1 MAKKRYRVYRDGGQ
15 TGQQPSALNK
25 FVEGGMTSDDQQMQL
40 IMQTIYS
47 MVKEQGLDKTAILA
61 RLQSTGLPS
70 DFLLKAIDGVYSYMN
85 SIGESFDVDDSFNA
99 IAPSGDDAEQPTEDQ
114 GADQM
119 QQMQD
124 MSMEVASEDD
134 DEALDI
140 AMSDEMRYGGE
151 PNQYQG
157 LNRYFQA
164 GGEQTEQQEPTEV
177 YFPNMDI
184 MTSTEDTPYMKDGGM
199 TKKKFMK
206 NILKRFEEG
215 GEEDESVKLQ
225 SADKKDTPE
234 GSVKKYTQ
242 GFLGAVKNK
251 ATTAETEK
259 LYKLAKQSGDPKL
272 MQILGENPEQ
282 GQGQPMQPM
291 AKYGMQKYQ
300 DKGEVTYGP
309 PTEED
314 VPDNFVEKQ
323 PMSAA
328 EWLQNAV
335 QNSGTYEDPA
345 ERFNRESLDSLRNKA
360 YETNIERLST
370 PERDY
375 SILRDGVEDNTDTGN
390 EWWLEDTMNMAKPR
404 GYYQDGGGLPAYQKK
419 GEVASLDDYI
429 NTMLDF
435 ETRQGS
441 RTGGYLPNYGINIPK
456 YTDPAKYGTK
466 YDYLAD
472 GVTGEDA
479 RKFIM
484 SEYYNEGIENFDPSV
499 AGRLIDYRYN
509 TGRNYKDFLLLNQ
522 GLINLDEIASGDPAV
537 RTRLDKLYT
546 KNEADLIAAMG
557 DEGYL
562 KKFDQTRDELAKDFQ
577 ARKLKTNPNYG
588 DPYGKSWHDR
598 STIYSG
604 LDYAKLKEAEER
616 GLLTREE
623 VAKIIKEGE
632 SGKDYVMGDP
642 RYNYVTRGQDPSY
655 YGYHNMF
662 EFLFPGNFNYP
673 GGQKYTAP
681 SSWGKPVARDV
692 YKTRSMGWNKG
703 QPKKW
708 IEYYE
713 VPEGMDPEDMTMI
726 RPKDMRR
733 AGRKFRKNL
742 NKAYRRDGIEG
753 ASNVFRNAMNAVSGN
768 QGEEEEFVPNYDD
781 PTSENF
787 REKDPY
793 KREQLY
799 PSDRLPV
806 GGDQGPNEMDRKM
819 RINLGIDK
827 PDEYYPG
834 GRPRSR
840 ASFKYGG
847 LAKAQFG
854 ISDVNNIMKG
864 VNAATQQSLQ
874 VKPNAPINSNAVV
887 NNEGIIGN
895 DPGLSNLMTSFN
907 TPMPTNPNV
916 AAANSDPTNFSNV
929 VSDPT
934 QAGRSL
940 ETCTE
945 EQKRDSTSECY
956 CSPEDRQNPDNEK
969 CYEGEKK
976 KQYVGFKNRSK
987 NQRRLGRDAQLGLLN
1002 NTANMVLGLGEDV
1015 NQSWDTSTYA
1025 ANNLNNPMEIN
1036 PIVNQKGDYTTQ
1048 GDFRPDQQGF
1058 TNSANNPGY
1067 SKYGGALRNGDV
1079 RELTL
1084 DEIRKIMDEGGQ
1096 IEFI

>member
-25 FVEGGMTSDDQQMQL
+25 FVEGGMTSDDEQMQL

-114 GADQM
+114 GADQGPDQM
-119 QQMQD
+119 QQMKD

-140 AMSDEMRYGGE
+140 VMSDEMRYGGE

-157 LNRYFQA
+157 LNKYFQA
-164 GGEQTEQQEPTEV
+164 GGEQAEQQEPTEV

-300 DKGEVTYGP
+300 
-309 PTEED
+309 
-314 VPDNFVEKQ
+314 
-323 PMSAA
+323 
-328 EWLQNAV
+328 
-335 QNSGTYEDPA
+335 
-345 ERFNRESLDSLRNKA
+345 
-360 YETNIERLST
+360 
-370 PERDY
+370 
-375 SILRDGVEDNTDTGN
+375 
-390 EWWLEDTMNMAKPR
+390 
-404 GYYQDGGGLPAYQKK
+404 KK
-419 GEVASLDDYI
+419 GQVASLDDYI

-435 ETRQGS
+435 ENRQGS
-441 RTGGYLPNYGINIPK
+441 ASGGHLPDFGINTRK

-484 SEYYNEGIENFDPSV
+484 SEYYNDGIENFDPSV

-537 RTRLDKLYT
+537 RTRLDQLYT

-562 KKFDQTRDELAKDFQ
+562 KKFDQTRDELAKDYQ

-604 LDYAKLKEAEER
+604 LDYAKIKEAEER
-616 GLLTREE
+616 GLLTKEESDKLLREGT
-623 VAKIIKEGE
+623 A
-632 SGKDYVMGDP
+632 GKDYILGTP
-642 RYNYVTRGQDPSY
+642 SYKYVTRGQDPSY

-742 NKAYRRDGIEG
+742 TKAYRRNGIKG
-753 ASNVFRNAMNAVSGN
+753 AANVFKNAMNAVSGN
-768 QGEEEEFVPNYDD
+768 QGDEEEFVPNYDD

-840 ASFKYGG
+840 ASFRYGG

-854 ISDVNNIMKG
+854 ISDVNNMMEG
-864 VNAATQQSLQ
+864 VNAANTYALQANSPNTGNTGNFLFPYAQGTPSPGDGMMGPATDPSL
-874 VKPNAPINSNAVV
+874 NR
-887 NNEGIIGN
+887 
-895 DPGLSNLMTSFN
+895 DPY
-907 TPMPTNPNV
+907 TPMTEAESLNR
-916 AAANSDPTNFSNV
+916 
-929 VSDPT
+929 
-934 QAGRSL
+934 GRDFMGPPFMTPEQ
-940 ETCTE
+940 ETAQQKKE
-945 EQKRDSTSECY
+945 EEEAK
-956 CSPEDRQNPDNEK
+956 
-969 CYEGEKK
+969 KK
-976 KQYVGFKNRSK
+976 KQYVSFKNRSK

-1048 GDFRPDQQGF
+1048 GDFRPDEQGF
-1058 TNSANNPGY
+1058 TNSANNPGF

>member
-47 MVKEQGLDKTAILA
+47 MIKDEGLDKTAVFA

-99 IAPSGDDAEQPTEDQ
+99 IAPSADAPEQPTEDQ
-114 GADQM
+114 GDDQM

-140 AMSDEMRYGGE
+140 VMSDEMRYGGE

-157 LNRYFQA
+157 LNKYFQA
-164 GGEQTEQQEPTEV
+164 GGEQTEQQEPVEV

-184 MTSTEDTPYMKDGGM
+184 MTSTEDTPYMKKGGM

-215 GEEDESVKLQ
+215 GEEDENVKLE

-242 GFLGAVKNK
+242 GFLGAIKNK

-282 GQGQPMQPM
+282 GQGQPMQPQQPM

-300 DKGEVTYGP
+300 DEGEVTNYNLVDNNGNIIPPDPNYIPPGVPTYPDFSNWDNMDRGTQFRIIQQMIADPTQFNPEDIKKYGP
-309 PTEED
+309 QKMTQEQMD
-314 VPDNFVEKQ
+314 II
-323 PMSAA
+323 
-328 EWLQNAV
+328 
-335 QNSGTYEDPA
+335 
-345 ERFNRESLDSLRNKA
+345 NRENANRPPVRISQ
-360 YETNIERLST
+360 ER
-370 PERDY
+370 Y
-375 SILRDGVEDNTDTGN
+375 
-390 EWWLEDTMNMAKPR
+390 
-404 GYYQDGGGLPAYQKK
+404 GGTLPAYQKK
-419 GEVASLDDYI
+419 GEVTLDDYI
-429 NTMLDF
+429 NTLMDF
-435 ETRQGS
+435 ETRRGS

-472 GVTGEDA
+472 GVSGEEA

-484 SEYYNEGIENFDPSV
+484 DEYYNEGIENFDPSV

-509 TGRNYKDFLLLNQ
+509 TGRNYKDFLLLDA
-522 GLINLDEIASGDPAV
+522 GLITLDEIASGDPAV
-537 RTRLDKLYT
+537 RTKLDNLWT
-546 KNEADLIAAMG
+546 TNEAKLISAMD

-562 KKFDQTRDELAKDFQ
+562 KHFDQTRDELAKDYQ
-577 ARKLKTNPNYG
+577 ARMLKKNPNYG

-604 LDYAKLKEAEER
+604 LDYAKIKEAEKR
-616 GLLTREE
+616 GLLTKEE
-623 VAKIIKEGE
+623 SDKLLKEGTA
-632 SGKDYVMGDP
+632 GKDYILGTP
-642 RYNYVTRGQDPSY
+642 SYEYITRGQDPSY

-713 VPEGMDPEDMTMI
+713 VPEGMNPEDMKMI
-726 RPKDMRR
+726 TPKGMRK
-733 AGRKFRKNL
+733 AGRELRKNL
-742 NKAYRRDGIEG
+742 KKAYRRDGAKG
-753 ASNVFRNAMNAVSGN
+753 AANVFRNAMNAVSGK
-768 QGEEEEFVPNYDD
+768 QGEEDSEMD
-781 PTSENF
+781 PTSKDRQVSNKQSNLSKTELIDQQLMKDSYFKENWDDMSNK
-787 REKDPY
+787 E
-793 KREQLY
+793 KREARRTFAF
-799 PSDRLPV
+799 D
-806 GGDQGPNEMDRKM
+806 NE
-819 RINLGIDK
+819 
-827 PDEYYPG
+827 EYR
-834 GRPRSR
+834 RPRDKFVFGAQGTRYKESKRSR
-840 ASFKYGG
+840 KQKMFGG
-847 LAKAQFG
+847 ELPKAQVGEEHNMMKNLAK
-854 ISDVNNIMKG
+854 M
-864 VNAATQQSLQ
+864 
-874 VKPNAPINSNAVV
+874 
-887 NNEGIIGN
+887 
-895 DPGLSNLMTSFN
+895 MTD
-907 TPMPTNPNV
+907 PTNPILNPEGFSQNIVDNANFVTPGVQVNSSTEAKDNPV
-916 AAANSDPTNFSNV
+916 AHDHS
-929 VSDPT
+929 
-934 QAGRSL
+934 
-940 ETCTE
+940 
-945 EQKRDSTSECY
+945 
-956 CSPEDRQNPDNEK
+956 NPDFKFYEHPGVRDEK
-969 CYEGEKK
+969 KK

-987 NQRRLGRDAQLGLLN
+987 NQRRLGRDAQLGLFN
-1002 NTANMVLGLGEDV
+1002 NASNMALGVGEDINQNWNAASYVPDNLGNVMDPTPMV
-1015 NQSWDTSTYA
+1015 NQR
-1025 ANNLNNPMEIN
+1025 
-1036 PIVNQKGDYTTQ
+1036 GDYTTQ
-1048 GDFRPDQQGF
+1048 GDFRPDEQGYRE
-1058 TNSANNPGY
+1058 SANNPGFA
-1067 SKYGGALRNGDV
+1067 KYGGALRDGDV

-1084 DEIRKIMDEGGQ
+1084 DEIRKIMDEGGL